1 MHTTS
6 KFSAYISSLLKEKC
20 QKQILSVLFID
31 GDDKRAREAALYFKK
46 NNLARPIMLLENKSQ
61 VVDDGLE
68 NIILSKEEESIKA
81 YASELVK
88 IRNGKEDYETC
99 LKNMHTRPYY
109 GAMMIKLKDVDS
121 AVGGLIYSTA
131 DILRAAFK
139 CIGAK
144 PAIKTISSVIVM
156 HKDDEQL
163 IFTDPSTVQ
172 KPSAEQLVD
181 IAANAI
187 SFANMMN
194 MNSLG
199 AFLTYSTNNS
209 GKGENPDLVREAVK
223 IATER
228 GLNVINGEMQ
238 FDSAYDLNVRKAKF
252 PSAVQK
258 EAGVFIFPNLESC
271 NIGCKI
277 AQRMGKYGAV
287 GAILQGVNGAINDFS
302 RGATVADV
310 IDVTSITI
318 LNGYTFK

>member
-46 NNLARPIMLLENKSQ
+46 NNLARPIMLLENESQ

-156 HKDDEQL
+156 HKDDKQL

>member
-46 NNLARPIMLLENKSQ
+46 NNLAKPIMLLENESQ

-68 NIILSKEEESIKA
+68 NIILSKEEESIKS
-81 YASELVK
+81 YANELVK

-144 PAIKTISSVIVM
+144 PGIKTISSVIVM

-228 GLNVINGEMQ
+228 GLSVINGEMQ

>member
-46 NNLARPIMLLENKSQ
+46 NNLARPIMLLENESQ

-81 YASELVK
+81 YADELVK

-99 LKNMHTRPYY
+99 LKNMHIRPYY

-144 PAIKTISSVIVM
+144 PGIKTISSVIVM

>member
-46 NNLARPIMLLENKSQ
+46 NNLARPIMLLENESQ

-109 GAMMIKLKDVDS
+109 GAMMIKLNDVDS

>member
-1 MHTTS
+1 
-6 KFSAYISSLLKEKC
+6 
-20 QKQILSVLFID
+20 
-31 GDDKRAREAALYFKK
+31 
-46 NNLARPIMLLENKSQ
+46 ML
-61 VVDDGLE
+61 
-68 NIILSKEEESIKA
+68 
-81 YASELVK
+81 
-88 IRNGKEDYETC
+88 
-99 LKNMHTRPYY
+99 
-109 GAMMIKLKDVDS
+109 
-121 AVGGLIYSTA
+121 
-131 DILRAAFK
+131 AFK

-172 KPSAEQLVD
+172 KPKCRTISWHCC
-181 IAANAI
+181 ANAI

>member
-1 MHTTS
+1 MYTTS

-46 NNLARPIMLLENKSQ
+46 NNLARPIMLLENESQ

>member
-46 NNLARPIMLLENKSQ
+46 NNLARPIMLLENESQ

-81 YASELVK
+81 YANELVK

-144 PAIKTISSVIVM
+144 PGIKTISSVIVM